1 MDADAGPYQW
11 LIVPLSFVVFRP
23 LQRPAVML
31 HRFGFFEL
39 DEGARSLTLRGAAQK
54 MQPRVF
60 DLLVYLVRNA
70 GRVVPKNEL
79 MDALWPNLTVTEASL
94 QRAVS
99 LARAALA
106 AGGLEHAIRS
116 YVRHGYRFAIDE
128 PGLGAAVPSFDA
140 SESNRARALELARV
154 KDWHGAAMVFER
166 LDAEGQLCAADIE
179 VWALAVECQGR
190 PAAAIPVLTRALA
203 AHVAEEEPNLA
214 ARVAVTIAKL
224 EFERSA
230 PAAAS
235 GWMARA
241 EALLGDTD
249 DPRTSAYL
257 LWMKARQ
264 AIFAGNA
271 AEALDLALQSQR
283 AAVDCGD
290 SGLIALTLVYM
301 GFYNISLGHIEKGV
315 SQQNHAA
322 AIALSSN
329 VDPVLGSLVY
339 CNILWSCRTYPDWS
353 RARQWS
359 EGFDSWCAASYA
371 VVPGTCDL
379 HRAEILGA
387 QRDLNSALVAIDQ
400 ALPKLS
406 EEESWSIGDGYRVRG
421 DVHAMIGDLDEARK
435 DYAAA
440 YAAGWDAE
448 PGSAVLLAETG
459 KVDMALAALDGVLD
473 GTSWYHVQR
482 RGILLAH
489 KARIA
494 AMGGHRD
501 IAAKALD
508 ELTAQSAR
516 WTQPAVHALMN
527 EARHLLASEAE
538 AMPFLMLARQLW
550 TSSGI
555 EYHAARVRLELACL
569 LAKAGNT
576 AAAQIEIAA
585 AERIATRIG
594 SQRLRKLAADLQPK
608 LISRPQ
614 RPTLTA
620 SGKQT
625 AAGARE

>member
-1 MDADAGPYQW
+1 
-11 LIVPLSFVVFRP
+11 
-23 LQRPAVML
+23 ML

-39 DEGARSLTLRGAAQK
+39 DEDARSLTLRGTVQK
-54 MQPRVF
+54 VQPRVF

-70 GRVVPKNEL
+70 GRVVPKDEL
-79 MDALWPNLTVTEASL
+79 MDALWPDLTVTEASL

-106 AGGLEHAIRS
+106 AGGLEQAIRS

-128 PGLGAAVPSFDA
+128 PSLGPAVPSFDA
-140 SESNRARALELARV
+140 GEATRARALELARA
-154 KDWHGAAMVFER
+154 KDWHGAAMILES

-190 PAAAIPVLTRALA
+190 PAAAIPVLIRGLA
-203 AHVAEEEPNLA
+203 AHVAEGNPNLA
-214 ARVAVTIAKL
+214 ARAAVTIAKL
-224 EFERSA
+224 ELERSA
-230 PAAAS
+230 SAAAA

-241 EALLGDTD
+241 EALLGETNDS
-249 DPRTSAYL
+249 RTSAYL
-257 LWMKARQ
+257 LWMKARM
-264 AIFAGNA
+264 AIFTGNA
-271 AEALDLALQSQR
+271 AEALDLALKSHN
-283 AAVDCGD
+283 AAIGCGD

-301 GFYNISLGHIEKGV
+301 GFYNISLGDIEKGV

-387 QRDLNSALVAIDQ
+387 QRDLHGALVAIDQ

-421 DVHAMIGDLDEARK
+421 DVHAMIGNLDAARQ

-448 PGSAVLLAETG
+448 PGNAVLLAETG
-459 KVDMALAALDGVLD
+459 QVDMALAALDGAL
-473 GTSWYHVQR
+473 GGATWYHLQR

-494 AMGGHRD
+494 AMAGYRD
-501 IAAKALD
+501 TAAMALD
-508 ELTAQSAR
+508 ELSAQSAR
-516 WTQPAVHALMN
+516 WTQPAVHALIN
-527 EARHLLASEAE
+527 EARYLLASNSE

-550 TSSGI
+550 TSAGI
-555 EYHAARVRLELACL
+555 EYHAARVRLELSHR
-569 LAKAGNT
+569 LAEAGNT
-576 AAAQIEIAA
+576 AAAQTEMAA
-585 AERIATRIG
+585 AERVASRIG
-594 SQRLRKLAADLQPK
+594 SRRLQELAADLKSK
-608 LISRPQ
+608 LHSRPQ
-614 RPTLTA
+614 PPRLIA
-620 SGKQT
+620 
-625 AAGARE
+625 

>member
-1 MDADAGPYQW
+1 
-11 LIVPLSFVVFRP
+11 
-23 LQRPAVML
+23 ML
-31 HRFGFFEL
+31 HRFGCFEL
-39 DEGARSLTLRGAAQK
+39 NEGARSLTLRGVAQK
-54 MQPRVF
+54 IQPRVF
-60 DLLVYLVRNA
+60 DLLAYLIRNA
-70 GRVVPKNEL
+70 GRVVPKDEL
-79 MDALWPNLTVTEASL
+79 MDALWPNLVVTEASL

-106 AGGLEHAIRS
+106 AGGLEQAIRS

-128 PGLGAAVPSFDA
+128 PSLAAAVPNFEA
-140 SESNRARALELARV
+140 SEPDRARALELARA
-154 KDWHGAAMVFER
+154 KDWQAAATVFER
-166 LDAEGQLCAADIE
+166 LDAQGQLGAADYE

-203 AHVAEEEPNLA
+203 AHVAEDKPHLA

-235 GWMARA
+235 GWMARG

-249 DPRTSAYL
+249 DARTRAYL

-264 AIFAGNA
+264 AVFAGQA
-271 AEALDLALQSQR
+271 AEALDLALQSYR
-283 AAVDCGD
+283 IAVSCGD

-301 GFYNISLGHIEKGV
+301 GFYNISLGHIQEGV

-339 CNILWSCRTYPDWS
+339 CNILWSCRTYPDWL

-359 EGFDSWCAASYA
+359 EGFNSWCAASYA
-371 VVPGTCDL
+371 LIPGTCDL

-387 QRDLNSALVAIDQ
+387 QSDLDGALVAIDQ
-400 ALPKLS
+400 ALPKLL

-421 DVHAMIGDLDEARK
+421 DVHAMIGDLDAARK

-448 PGSAVLLAETG
+448 PGNAALLAESG
-459 KVDMALAALDGVLD
+459 QVDMALAALDSVLD
-473 GTSWYHVQR
+473 GTSWYHLQR

-489 KARIA
+489 KVRIA
-494 AMGGHRD
+494 AMAGHREM
-501 IAAKALD
+501 ATQGLD

-516 WTQPAVHALMN
+516 WKQPAVHALMN
-527 EARHLLASEAE
+527 EARYWLASGAE
-538 AMPFLMLARQLW
+538 AMPFLVLARQLW
-550 TSSGI
+550 ASSGI
-555 EYHAARVRLELACL
+555 EYHAARVRLEIARL
-569 LAKAGNT
+569 LAEAGNT
-576 AAAQIEIAA
+576 AAAQVEIDA
-585 AERIATRIG
+585 AERVATRIG
-594 SQRLRKLAADLQPK
+594 SKRLLQWAADLQPAR
-608 LISRPQ
+608 L
-614 RPTLTA
+614 
-620 SGKQT
+620 T
-625 AAGARE
+625 AAGR

>member
-1 MDADAGPYQW
+1 
-11 LIVPLSFVVFRP
+11 
-23 LQRPAVML
+23 ML

-39 DEGARSLTLRGAAQK
+39 DEGARSLTLRGATQK

-70 GRVVPKNEL
+70 GRVVPKDEL
-79 MDALWPNLTVTEASL
+79 MDNLWPNLTVTEASL

-128 PGLGAAVPSFDA
+128 PSLGAAVPSFDA
-140 SESNRARALELARV
+140 SEPRRARALELARA

-179 VWALAVECQGR
+179 IWALAVECQGR
-190 PAAAIPVLTRALA
+190 PAAAIPVLTCALA
-203 AHVAEEEPNLA
+203 AHVAEGKPELA

-224 EFERSA
+224 ELERSA

-241 EALLGDTD
+241 EALLGDAD

-264 AIFAGNA
+264 VIFAGNA
-271 AEALDLALQSQR
+271 AEALDLAQQSHR
-283 AAVDCGD
+283 AAVQCGD

-315 SQQNHAA
+315 DQQNHAA

-339 CNILWSCRTYPDWS
+339 CNILWSCCTYPDWS

-387 QRDLNSALVAIDQ
+387 QRDLSGALVAIDQ

-421 DVHAMIGDLDEARK
+421 DVRAMIGDLDGARK

-459 KVDMALAALDGVLD
+459 KVEMALAALDSVLE
-473 GTSWYHVQR
+473 GASWYHVQR
-482 RGILLAH
+482 RGLLLAH

-501 IAAKALD
+501 IAANTLD
-508 ELTAQSAR
+508 ELKMQSAR
-516 WTQPAVHALMN
+516 WTQPAVHALIN
-527 EARHLLASEAE
+527 ETRHLLASDTEAT
-538 AMPFLMLARQLW
+538 PFLMLARQLW
-550 TSSGI
+550 TSAGI
-555 EYHAARVRLELACL
+555 EYHAARVRLELARL
-569 LAKAGNT
+569 LVEAGNS

-594 SQRLRKLAADLQPK
+594 SRRLQKLAADLQPR
-608 LISRPQ
+608 LDSRLQP
-614 RPTLTA
+614 PGVTA
-620 SGKQT
+620 
-625 AAGARE
+625 

>member
-1 MDADAGPYQW
+1 
-11 LIVPLSFVVFRP
+11 
-23 LQRPAVML
+23 ML
-31 HRFGFFEL
+31 HRFGCFEL
-39 DEGARSLTLRGAAQK
+39 NEGARSLTLRGAAQK
-54 MQPRVF
+54 IQPRVF
-60 DLLVYLVRNA
+60 GLLVYLVRNA
-70 GRVVPKNEL
+70 GRVVPKDEL
-79 MDALWPNLTVTEASL
+79 MDALWPNLMVTEASL

-106 AGGLEHAIRS
+106 AGGLEQAIRS

-128 PGLGAAVPSFDA
+128 PSLAVAVPSFDA
-140 SESNRARALELARV
+140 SESNRARALELARA
-154 KDWHGAAMVFER
+154 KDWHGAAIVFER
-166 LDAEGQLCAADIE
+166 LDAEGQLRAADIE

-203 AHVAEEEPNLA
+203 AHVAESKPNLA

-241 EALLGDTD
+241 EALLGDID
-249 DPRTSAYL
+249 DLRTSAYL

-264 AIFAGNA
+264 AIFAGTA
-271 AEALDLALQSQR
+271 AEALELALQSHR
-283 AAVDCGD
+283 AAIGCGD
-290 SGLIALTLVYM
+290 SGLVALTLVYM
-301 GFYNISLGHIEKGV
+301 GFYNITLGHIQEGV

-387 QRDLNSALVAIDQ
+387 QRDLNGALVAIDQ
-400 ALPKLS
+400 ALPKLF
-406 EEESWSIGDGYRVRG
+406 EEESWSVGDGYRVRG
-421 DVHAMIGDLDEARK
+421 DVHAMIGNLDAARK

-448 PGSAVLLAETG
+448 PGNAVLLAETG
-459 KVDMALAALDGVLD
+459 KVDMALAALDSALEGA
-473 GTSWYHVQR
+473 SWYHVQR

-489 KARIA
+489 KVRIA

-501 IAAKALD
+501 IAAKLLD
-508 ELTAQSAR
+508 ELTEQSVR

-527 EARHLLASEAE
+527 EARYLLTTGTE
-538 AMPFLMLARQLW
+538 AMPFLVLARQLW
-550 TSSGI
+550 ASSGI
-555 EYHAARVRLELACL
+555 EYHEARVRLELARL
-569 LAKAGNT
+569 QAEAGNG
-576 AAAQIEIAA
+576 AAAQVEIAA
-585 AERIATRIG
+585 AERIANRIG
-594 SQRLRKLAADLQPK
+594 SKRLLKLAADLQQ
-608 LISRPQ
+608 IRGSRTQ
-614 RPTLTA
+614 THRLTA
-620 SGKQT
+620 LGK
-625 AAGARE
+625 